1 MAQQGVEN
9 RKQGQSITRRC
20 LSKGRDTKAKKIQR
34 NKQELELSIPEPNLN
49 TFAWPFSVM

>member
-1 MAQQGVEN
+1 MAQQGVEK

-34 NKQELELSIPEPNLN
+34 NKQELELSFPEPNIN

>member
-1 MAQQGVEN
+1 MTVQKFVS
-9 RKQGQSITRRC
+9 KRRA
-20 LSKGRDTKAKKIQR
+20 TKAMKSQK